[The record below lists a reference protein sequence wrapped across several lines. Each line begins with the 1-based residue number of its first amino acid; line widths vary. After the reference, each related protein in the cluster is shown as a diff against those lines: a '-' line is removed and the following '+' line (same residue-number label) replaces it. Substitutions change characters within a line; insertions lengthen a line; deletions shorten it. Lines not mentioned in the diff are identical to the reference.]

1 MQSTRRAILGGAAM
15 LALVGPAFAQAREMV
30 QVYKSASCGCCGAW
44 VEHMRRAGFSVRA
57 TDVDDL
63 DAVKARFG
71 VPDELASCHTAIV
84 AGYVVEGHVPAGD
97 VRRLLAERP
106 RATGLAVPGM
116 PIGSPGMEQ
125 GNTREPYQ
133 TILFDRST
141 RRVFARH

>member
-1 MQSTRRAILGGAAM
+1 MQSTRRAILGGAAL
-15 LALVGPAFAQAREMV
+15 LALVGPAFAQARETV

-97 VRRLLAERP
+97 VRRLLAEGP

-141 RRVFARH
+141 RRVFAKH